1 MIGLEAG
8 IVNEIE
14 RNGVV
19 VEKGKGIMIV
29 VVGIVIGTMIV
40 IVGMIGS
47 EIEKLIVLAAMI
59 QGVAEG
65 RGQGSIQGIMIVTG
79 TSWESF

>member
-8 IVNEIE
+8 IMNETE
-14 RNGVV
+14 RNEVV

-29 VVGIVIGTMIV
+29 AVGIVIGTMIV

-47 EIEKLIVLAAMI
+47 AIGNMIVLATMI
-59 QGVAEG
+59 QGVAG
-65 RGQGSIQGIMIVTG
+65 GHVHGQ
-79 TSWESF
+79 